1 MSKSYPLWIEKVF
14 FLGLV
19 CLGIFAGIAAQSYVS
34 GAGLLLSW
42 FCGIPLAVLLMT

>member
-19 CLGIFAGIAAQSYVS
+19 CLGIFAGITARPMFQALDYYSHGFVGY
-34 GAGLLLSW
+34 L
-42 FCGIPLAVLLMT
+42 